1 QPSTSSPPRA
11 LNGPHTTT
19 SPARKR
25 PHHDGL
31 IPSPIVSGIENTL
44 ERAKRGPPM
53 ELRGSPGNEPPY
65 SSSCSARPE
74 MDYKPQSLQQQHQGG
89 GGSGQQQSSAAAAAA
104 AASQQAADA
113 ATAATLLGLSSAAA
127 WGPMAGYSAMDPYG
141 AYYGTSSANAV
152 GAGVGCGG
160 SAASADALWGGFST
174 TAAAAW
180 PTNMQ
185 RQLQLYPAGAIS
197 ASMAGSFVCNLN
209 ISIKEDK
216 RSSIIV
222 LIVAGL
228 GGGGGMGS
236 LGVGSSGGGGMHQ
249 FPMLPQPDAMQ
260 TYLMNPSAYECVV
273 TIYHAKVAQ
282 KSYGNEKRFFC
293 PPPCVYLGGE
303 GWKAKRMIIDRLYKD
318 ARATM
323 IKSGGVETTPEA
335 EKIHEAQASELCA
348 FIGIGAPSDQER
360 QSLDFSNQKDYC
372 AAKSLYISD
381 ADKRKYFELSVQF
394 FYGCTIDVGCFSS
407 ARIKVISKPSKKKQ
421 SMKNTDCK
429 FLCIASGTKVALFN
443 RLRSQ
448 TVSTRYLH
456 VDNGHFHASSTKWG
470 AFTIHLC
477 QQDDPHMLGADD
489 TTRFT
494 VRDGFVHYGSVI
506 KLVDSV
512 SGIALPRM
520 RIRKVDKTHVLLD
533 NASSEEPVSQLH
545 KCAFQ
550 MIDNE
555 YVYLCLSHD
564 KIIQHQ
570 AQPVNG
576 DPQRHQISDGAA
588 WTIISTDKAEY
599 RFYEAN
605 GLVRTPITPAPTL
618 TSVDVA
624 GPTERQRMELSGRGF
639 TNNLKVWL
647 HTVELETTIRSE
659 EHAVAV
665 LPSIAE
671 MSRLCPEAGAA
682 IGDMPLAISFVRD
695 DGVIY
700 GTSSTF
706 TYKQISPVPT
716 NYYK

>member
-1 QPSTSSPPRA
+1 SQFFADLSGLLAVVPYLINLQQLPLPLMWPTAQLAAALAATTSSTTSGNQSGTSLDSATTVAAAAVMMNNIMQPDMMTLYNSFLAQNARTLNDNSNNKAMQASTSSPPRA
-11 LNGPHTTT
+11 LNGPNTAN
-19 SPARKR
+19 SPGRKR
-25 PHHDGL
+25 AHHDAL
-31 IPSPIVSGIENTL
+31 MPSPIVSGIENTL
-44 ERAKRGPPM
+44 DRVRRFPCAEQ
-53 ELRGSPGNEPPY
+53 RGSPGNENPFDYQAQNPFGLGVNGGL
-65 SSSCSARPE
+65 SNGLGGSATLAAASG
-74 MDYKPQSLQQQHQGG
+74 MGGLG
-89 GGSGQQQSSAAAAAA
+89 GGSG
-104 AASQQAADA
+104 
-113 ATAATLLGLSSAAA
+113 LG
-127 WGPMAGYSAMDPYG
+127 M
-141 AYYGTSSANAV
+141 
-152 GAGVGCGG
+152 
-160 SAASADALWGGFST
+160 
-174 TAAAAW
+174 
-180 PTNMQ
+180 
-185 RQLQLYPAGAIS
+185 
-197 ASMAGSFVCNLN
+197 
-209 ISIKEDK
+209 
-216 RSSIIV
+216 
-222 LIVAGL
+222 
-228 GGGGGMGS
+228 GGGGGGAPAY
-236 LGVGSSGGGGMHQ
+236 Q
-249 FPMLPQPDAMQ
+249 MLPQANALLAHMPLTAPHTPLSRESMRN
-260 TYLMNPSAYECVV
+260 YLMSPSNYECVI
-273 TIYHAKVAQ
+273 TIFHAKVAQ

-293 PPPCVYLGGE
+293 PPPCVYLGGD
-303 GWKAKRMIIDRLYKD
+303 GWKTKRMMVDRLYKE
-318 ARATM
+318 ARLAM
-323 IKSGGVETTPEA
+323 IKSGGIETNSDT

-360 QSLDFSNQKDYC
+360 QSLDFSNNKDYC

-381 ADKRKYFELSVQF
+381 SDKRKYFELSVQF
-394 FYGCTIDVGCFSS
+394 FYACAIDVGLFSS

-477 QQDDPHMLGADD
+477 EQDDPHMIGGGDD
-489 TTRFT
+489 TVRFR
-494 VRDGFVHYGSVI
+494 VKDGFVHYGSAI

-533 NASSEEPVSQLH
+533 QSSSEEPVSQLH

-555 YVYLCLSHD
+555 SIYLCLSHD

-570 AQPVNG
+570 ATAVHG
-576 DPQRHQISDGAA
+576 DPLRHQISDGAA

-605 GLVRTPITPAPTL
+605 GPVRSPISPAPTL
-618 TSVDVA
+618 NSVEVA
-624 GPTERQRMELSGRGF
+624 GPMERQRLELTGHGF

-659 EHAVAV
+659 EVAV
-665 LPSIAE
+665 CVLPPVSE
-671 MSRLCPEAGAA
+671 MMKACPEHGNNIA
-682 IGDMPLAISFVRD
+682 DMPLVISFVRD

-706 TYKQISPVPT
+706 TYKVASLVPT
-716 NYYK
+716 SYYK